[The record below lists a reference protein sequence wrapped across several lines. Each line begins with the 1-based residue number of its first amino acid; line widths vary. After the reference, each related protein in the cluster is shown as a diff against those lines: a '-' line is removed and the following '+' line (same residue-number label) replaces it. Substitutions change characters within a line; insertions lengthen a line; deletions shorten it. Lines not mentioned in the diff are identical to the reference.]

1 MSTSANSSTLNS
13 KITEA
18 LEIIWIAKA
27 IERVGDHATNIAEDV
42 VFIVNGID
50 IRHTS
55 AQQADEA

>member
-1 MSTSANSSTLNS
+1 MSTSANSSTLNA